1 MKLRIFEATCSN
13 SLLLTEN
20 VENLQMY
27 YEPNKEVICFENVEE
42 CSQLIDFYLN
52 NENEALRISQNGRN
66 RFLKEHTSK
75 IRLTKV
81 LDQINKI

>member
-1 MKLRIFEATCSN
+1 
-13 SLLLTEN
+13 
-20 VENLQMY
+20 
-27 YEPNKEVICFENVEE
+27 
-42 CSQLIDFYLN
+42 LIDYYLN